1 VQGQN
6 VMGASSSQPVEP
18 PDDVVRRV
26 PSVTVLRHLS
36 TPSRAPPPRAHQQ
49 VEGDC

>member
-1 VQGQN
+1 
-6 VMGASSSQPVEP
+6 MGASSSQPVEP

-36 TPSRAPPPRAHQQ
+36 TPPPRAHH